1 LVIGSYKKKEIL
13 MELSVFDLS
22 KYLGVVPDTIERWVR
37 QGKIPISKK
46 RLNYRFETKELE
58 QWARKHNIRLNLS
71 DKGIA
76 EKEKESIISLSTA
89 VKNGGVYFDIQAN
102 DVNSVLK
109 SCLEKISKIP
119 DDFKTDILSRL
130 IERENAL
137 STGIGNAIAIPHP
150 REQLTYLTDPLV
162 SICFLANPVDYKAL
176 DNQPVSILFF
186 LLSSSLKMHL
196 HLLSVLSFCL
206 RESSFVSFL
215 KSNPDPIEL
224 IEKIEI
230 LQDANPL

>member
-1 LVIGSYKKKEIL
+1 

-22 KYLGVVPDTIERWVR
+22 KHLGVAPNTIERWVR
-37 QGKIPISKK
+37 QGKLPVSLKGT
-46 RLNYRFETKELE
+46 NYRFQSSELKN
-58 QWARKHNIRLNLS
+58 WASKHNINLKLTEKNAPEEQS
-71 DKGIA
+71 ESLIPLSIA
-76 EKEKESIISLSTA
+76 
-89 VKNGGVYFDIQAN
+89 VQNGGVYFNIQAN

-119 DDFKTDILSRL
+119 NDFKTDLLDRL
-130 IERENAL
+130 IEREQAL

-150 REQLTYLTDPLV
+150 REQLSYLTDPMV
-162 SICFLANPVDYKAL
+162 SVCFLEHPVDYKAL

-186 LLSSSLKMHL
+186 LLCPSLKMHL

-206 RESSFVSFL
+206 RDNQFIDFL
-215 KSNPDPIEL
+215 KSKPDPAAL
-224 IEKIEI
+224 VEKIEI